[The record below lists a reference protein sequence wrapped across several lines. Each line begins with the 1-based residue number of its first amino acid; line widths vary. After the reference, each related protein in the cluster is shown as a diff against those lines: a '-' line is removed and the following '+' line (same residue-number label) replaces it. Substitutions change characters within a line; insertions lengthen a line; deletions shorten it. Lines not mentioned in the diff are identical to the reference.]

1 MFTNFGTGIFLTS
14 FNEECSMG
22 YITSNDST
30 FFKQYVSHK
39 RVFDVTYF
47 RRGICDTGNCLMAE
61 KVREAVDK

>member
-1 MFTNFGTGIFLTS
+1 
-14 FNEECSMG
+14 MG